1 MLGAELLARGVRTK
15 IDKRTSDLSIL
26 GDPVQLQQVIL
37 NLIMNAAD
45 AMASMEAGHRVVT
58 LSTRTTETGDAE
70 VEVRDRG
77 PGIPVTVGDPVFRP
91 FYTTKENGLGLGLPI
106 CSTILLAHG
115 GALSLAN
122 GEEAA
127 PSPHS
132 DCRTG
137 RLFQDGSSNGGARS
151 HR

>member
-1 MLGAELLARGVRTK
+1 MLAAELLARGVRIG
-15 IDKRTSDLSIL
+15 IDKGTSDMSIL

-45 AMASMEAGHRVVT
+45 AIASMETGRRVVT
-58 LSTRTTETGDAE
+58 LSTRTTETGDVE

-77 PGIPVTVGDPVFRP
+77 PGIPIAGGDRLFRP
-91 FYTTKENGLGLGLPI
+91 FYTTKENGLGLGLAI

-122 GEEAA
+122 GE
-127 PSPHS
+127 
-132 DCRTG
+132 D
-137 RLFQDGSSNGGARS
+137 GGAVATFRLP
-151 HR
+151 RRKTVPGR